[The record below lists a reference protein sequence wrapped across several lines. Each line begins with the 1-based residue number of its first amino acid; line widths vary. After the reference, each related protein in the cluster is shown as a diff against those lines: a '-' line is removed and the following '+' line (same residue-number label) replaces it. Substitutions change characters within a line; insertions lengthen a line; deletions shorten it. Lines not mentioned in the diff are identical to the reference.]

1 MPRRLRKPNY
11 THEETMILL
20 EHLDMHK
27 HVIYGK
33 GSNQERADV
42 WAAITVAVNSIPNSA
57 GRTKKELKHRWKD
70 LTHRMRLLEKKIK
83 DSEDEKARVNISPY
97 YYLVMKIL
105 GEKNEFNGNS
115 ITAGE
120 EKNESTF
127 VGLEDSGPELA
138 ISSDQDVKPDKN
150 LLYALVSNSSEV
162 CANGYPSIADANNCM
177 VSDCPS
183 AIDLPEPENSF
194 CSSGPNVSPSKSR
207 KTSRRAQPSISSSRK
222 SLTHSKSS
230 LILEKAATR
239 SSSARHGHAVT
250 RQSLPTMRLDPYTQE
265 VLAIDELETD
275 SDTEDDI
282 YFQPQTT
289 EYNKSKCPI
298 LENGDVTATSR
309 RYTGSRSPRKRKLS
323 CDESYLQSL
332 SLEELKHVYLI
343 KKIQMVSQRT
353 RCLKLLEDKL
363 EYQLQHL
370 HHPH

>member
-105 GEKNEFNGNS
+105 GEKNEFNGYS

-162 CANGYPSIADANNCM
+162 CANGYPSIADANNGM
-177 VSDCPS
+177 VSDCAS
-183 AIDLPEPENSF
+183 AIGLPEPSSF

-222 SLTHSKSS
+222 SLAHSKSS
-230 LILEKAATR
+230 LILEKKAATR